1 MKEKKEDASM
11 DKKVIMILVDG
22 MRPDAIPACGSDYAA
37 ALIAGSACAMDARTV
52 FPSVTL
58 PCHMSLFHSVDP
70 DRHGILTNTYTPQV
84 RPVEGLVE
92 RLDRAEKKCAFFY
105 TWEELRD
112 LTRFDH
118 LATAVMLNQHKA
130 RNTDQAITDAAIA
143 YINREEPDFLFL
155 YLGETDEV
163 GGHDKGW
170 MSETYMGCV
179 KNALD
184 CVRRVRESVSEGYDI
199 ILLADHGGHDRSHG
213 SDRPEDMTI
222 PVILNG
228 PSFAPG
234 RALANVSIKDLAPTI
249 VEMLGATPA
258 REWEGR
264 SLLAEAGR

>member
-1 MKEKKEDASM
+1 MG
-11 DKKVIMILVDG
+11 KKVILILVDG
-22 MRPDAIPACGSDYAA
+22 MRPDAIPACGSDYAPRLLA
-37 ALIAGSACAMDARTV
+37 ESACALDAATV

-70 DRHGILTNTYTPQV
+70 DRHGIVTNTYVPQV
-84 RPVEGLVE
+84 RPIEGLVE

-112 LTRFDH
+112 LTRPDH
-118 LATAVMLNQHKA
+118 LACAVTLNLHKA
-130 RNTDQAITDAAIA
+130 RGTDQAITAAAID
-143 YINREEPDFLFL
+143 YINRESPDFLFL

-163 GGHDKGW
+163 GGHDAGW

-184 CVRRVRESVSEGYDI
+184 CVRRVRQGVPADYDI
-199 ILLADHGGHDRSHG
+199 ILLADHGGHDRGHG
-213 SDRPEDMTI
+213 TDRPEDMTI
-222 PVILNG
+222 PIILNG

-234 RALANVSIKDLAPTI
+234 QAVKGASIKDVAPTI
-249 VEMLGATPA
+249 AEMLGASPA

-264 SLLAEAGR
+264 SLLGEAGRPN

>member
-1 MKEKKEDASM
+1 MSR
-11 DKKVIMILVDG
+11 KVLLILVDG
-22 MRPDAIPACGSDYAA
+22 MRPDAIPACGSDYAGKLLA
-37 ALIAGSACAMDARTV
+37 DSACALNARTV

-70 DRHGILTNTYTPQV
+70 DRHVITTNTYVTQV
-84 RPVEGLVE
+84 RPIEGLCE
-92 RLDRAEKKCAFFY
+92 RLDRAEKKSAFFY

-112 LTRFDH
+112 LTRMDH
-118 LATAVMLNQHKA
+118 LAAAMMLNLHKA
-130 RNTDQAITDAAIA
+130 SGTDQLITTAAID
-143 YINREEPDFLFL
+143 YINRESPDFLFL

-184 CVRRVRESVSEGYDI
+184 CVRRVREGVSPDYDI

-213 SDRPEDMTI
+213 TTMPEDMTI
-222 PVILNG
+222 PIILNG

-234 RALANVSIKDLAPTI
+234 KALENVSIKDVAPTI
-249 VEMLGATPA
+249 AEMLGATPA
-258 REWEGR
+258 KEWEGR
-264 SLLAEAGR
+264 SLLSEAGR

>member
-1 MKEKKEDASM
+1 MSR
-11 DKKVIMILVDG
+11 KVILILVDG
-22 MRPDAIPACGSDYAA
+22 MRPDAIPVCGSDYAGQ
-37 ALIAGSACAMDARTV
+37 LLAGSACAMTARTV

-70 DRHGILTNTYTPQV
+70 DRHGIVTNGYTPQV
-84 RPVEGLVE
+84 RPIEGLFE

-112 LTRFDH
+112 LSRPGH
-118 LATAVMLNQHKA
+118 LAYAAVLNLHKA
-130 RNTDQAITDAAIA
+130 DGTDQLITAAAID
-143 YINREEPDFLFL
+143 YINRESPDFLFL

-163 GGHDKGW
+163 GGHGKGW

-184 CVRRVRESVSEGYDI
+184 CVRRVRESVPAEYDI

-213 SDRPEDMTI
+213 SDQPEDMTI
-222 PVILNG
+222 PIILNG

-234 RALANVSIKDLAPTI
+234 RTIRNASIKDVAPT
-249 VEMLGATPA
+249 VAEMLGATPA
-258 REWEGR
+258 KEWEGR
-264 SLLAEAGR
+264 SLLGEAAR

>member
-1 MKEKKEDASM
+1 MNG
-11 DKKVIMILVDG
+11 KVIMILVDG
-22 MRPDAIPACGSDYAA
+22 MRPDAIPACGSEYAA
-37 ALIAGSACAMDARTV
+37 SLLAGSACALDAQTV

-84 RPVEGLVE
+84 RPIEGLVE

-112 LTRFDH
+112 LTRMDH
-118 LATAVMLNQHKA
+118 LAAAVMLNQHKA
-130 RNTDQAITDAAIA
+130 SGTDQLITTAAID
-143 YINREEPDFLFL
+143 YIRRETPDFMFL

-179 KNALD
+179 RNALD
-184 CVRRVRESVSEGYDI
+184 CVRRVREGVPADYDI
-199 ILLADHGGHDRSHG
+199 ILVADHGGHDRGHG
-213 SDRPEDMTI
+213 SDCPEDMTI
-222 PVILNG
+222 PIILNG

-234 RALANVSIKDLAPTI
+234 KTIRNASIKDVAPTI
-249 VEMLGATPA
+249 AAMLGATPA
-258 REWEGR
+258 KEWEGR
-264 SLLAEAGR
+264 SLLD

>member
-1 MKEKKEDASM
+1 M

-22 MRPDAIPACGSDYAA
+22 MRPDAIPACGSDYAGKLLA
-37 ALIAGSACAMDARTV
+37 DSACALNARTV

-70 DRHGILTNTYTPQV
+70 DRHGILSNTYTPQV
-84 RPVEGLVE
+84 RPIEGLVE
-92 RLDRAEKKCAFFY
+92 RLDRVEKKCAFFY

-112 LTRFDH
+112 LTRPDH
-118 LATAVMLNQHKA
+118 LACAVMLNQHKA
-130 RNTDQAITDAAIA
+130 RNTDQAITTAAID
-143 YINREEPDFLFL
+143 YINRESPDFMFL

-170 MSETYMGCV
+170 MSETYLGCV

-184 CVRRVRESVSEGYDI
+184 CVRRVRENIPAEYDI
-199 ILLADHGGHDRSHG
+199 ILLADHGGHDRGHG
-213 SDRPEDMTI
+213 TDMPEDMTI
-222 PVILNG
+222 PIILNG

-234 RALANVSIKDLAPTI
+234 RTLKDVSIKDVAPTI
-249 VEMLGATPA
+249 AEMLNARPA

-264 SLLAEAGR
+264 SLLSEAAR

>member
-1 MKEKKEDASM
+1 MGKKI
-11 DKKVIMILVDG
+11 IMILVDG
-22 MRPDAIPACGSDYAA
+22 MRPDAIPVCGSDYADE
-37 ALIAGSACAMDARTV
+37 LLSGSACAMNARTV

-70 DRHGILTNTYTPQV
+70 DRHGILSNTYTPQV
-84 RPVEGLVE
+84 RPIEGLME
-92 RLDRAEKKCAFFY
+92 RLDRVEKKSAFFY

-112 LTRFDH
+112 LERPDH
-118 LATAVMLNQHKA
+118 LACAVMLNQHKA
-130 RNTDQAITDAAIA
+130 RDTDRAITRAAVD
-143 YINREEPDFLFL
+143 YINREAPDFVFL

-184 CVRRVRESVSEGYDI
+184 CVRRVREGVPAGYDI
-199 ILLADHGGHDRSHG
+199 ILLADHGGHDRGHG
-213 SDRPEDMTI
+213 SDLPEDMTI
-222 PVILNG
+222 PIILNG

-234 RALANVSIKDLAPTI
+234 RALKNASIKDVAPT
-249 VEMLGATPA
+249 VAEMLGATPA